1 MTGKLSLQRVQVF
14 VAIADHRGISAAA
27 RALGVAQSTVS
38 SHLQQLEG
46 EVGAVLVDR
55 SAPSLRL
62 TEAGEKLLEYGRGL
76 LALAD
81 EALDQIT
88 RVRRAPVA
96 GVLAIGGTT
105 TATERLLPR
114 LLRSF
119 LDRYPDVEL
128 ELHVANSSLIT
139 QKVLSGELPLA
150 LVAAQS
156 EQPSLSATAAGS
168 EEQVVIVAGDHP
180 LAGQRVEP
188 RLLRGTRILLR
199 EEGSTTRQYQVDMA
213 QRWGIPRTHAGTI
226 AGTSAIV
233 AAVAQGLGLA
243 CLPRA
248 VAEEALLLG
257 RVAEVHLDPAPPER
271 PIQLIRLAARPPTL
285 VEELFIE
292 SVREERTP

>member
-14 VAIADHRGISAAA
+14 VAIADHRGVSAAA

-62 TEAGEKLLEYGRGL
+62 TEAGEKLLEYGRDL
-76 LALAD
+76 LSLAD
-81 EALDQIT
+81 EALDQVT

-114 LLRSF
+114 LLRAF

-271 PIQLIRLAARPPTL
+271 PIQLIRPAARPPTL

>member
-199 EEGSTTRQYQVDMA
+199 EEGATTRQYQVDMA
-213 QRWGIPRTHAGTI
+213 RRWGIPRTHAGTI

>member
-188 RLLRGTRILLR
+188 HLLRGTRILLR

-257 RVAEVHLDPAPPER
+257 RVAEVHLDPVPPER

>member
-1 MTGKLSLQRVQVF
+1 MTGKLSLQRVQAF
-14 VAIADHRGISAAA
+14 VAISDHRGISAAA

-62 TEAGEKLLEYGRGL
+62 TEAGEKLLEYGRSL

-81 EALDQIT
+81 ETLDQVA

-156 EQPSLSATAAGS
+156 EQPSLNATAAGC

-180 LAGQRVEP
+180 LAGQQVEP
-188 RLLRGTRILLR
+188 RLLRGTRMLLR

-213 QRWGIPRTHAGTI
+213 QRWGIPRTQASTI
-226 AGTSAIV
+226 ASTSAIV

-257 RVAEVHLDPAPPER
+257 RVAEVHLDPAPPAR
-271 PIQLIRLAARPPTL
+271 PIQLIRLAARPLAL

-292 SVREERTP
+292 SVREERTS

>member
-62 TEAGEKLLEYGRGL
+62 TEAGEKLLEYGRDL
-76 LALAD
+76 LSLAD
-81 EALDQIT
+81 EALDQVT

-128 ELHVANSSLIT
+128 ELHVANSSLII

-248 VAEEALLLG
+248 AAEEALLLG